1 MSLGEIDAVTY
12 TVLSTGSTTTPQPIS
27 FKKVCSIHKASETL
41 FVSEYSEAVSEYVQ
55 SFDDFMNSS
64 GPAQW
69 CEFHKV
75 YIHYDD
81 LQYYLETCAEEL
93 GLPYPNELAHNALL
107 NTHGRYFKNC
117 SLNEEHMDPP
127 ENVLLALIFAPIC
140 IFPFLVALVVYKSNT
155 SKPQT

>member
-1 MSLGEIDAVTY
+1 MESGTACMLTSALLCLCIWA
-12 TVLSTGSTTTPQPIS
+12 TGSTTTPQPIS

-41 FVSEYSEAVSEYVQ
+41 FVSEYSEAVS
-55 SFDDFMNSS
+55 D
-64 GPAQW
+64 
-69 CEFHKV
+69 
-75 YIHYDD
+75 HYDD